1 MNIELKLDY
10 VSPNFG
16 NPNKKGEYGI
26 RTDYKRYVLYVDNIP
41 VVNISLE
48 YERFSSNNPNYACC
62 YISYNNM
69 FYKQDDKY
77 TNKGYTTKAL
87 QLVTD
92 MLLQEGNVP
101 RISLDILPENE
112 PSKKVASK
120 VGYIFINNNNY
131 SIYHPNAIKMYEEGL
146 SYLKDDDYD
155 IYEMQMQSFLMQYK
169 KYISS
174 IQEEPST
181 KFSM

>member
-10 VSPNFG
+10 ISPNFG
-16 NPNKKGEYGI
+16 KKNNRGEYDI
-26 RTDYKRYVLYVDNIP
+26 RSDYKKYILYVNNIP
-41 VVNISLE
+41 VVDISIE
-48 YERFSSNNPNYACC
+48 YERFTSTSPNYACC
-62 YISYNNM
+62 YISYNNK
-69 FYKQDDKY
+69 FFNKDDNY

-87 QLVTD
+87 QLVTE
-92 MLLQEGNVP
+92 MLLKEGNVP
-101 RISLDILPENE
+101 RISLDILPDNE

-146 SYLKDDDYD
+146 SYLKEDDYD
-155 IYEMQMQSFLMQYK
+155 IYELQMERALMFYK
-169 KYISS
+169 KYIETK
-174 IQEEPST
+174 QEQQGT